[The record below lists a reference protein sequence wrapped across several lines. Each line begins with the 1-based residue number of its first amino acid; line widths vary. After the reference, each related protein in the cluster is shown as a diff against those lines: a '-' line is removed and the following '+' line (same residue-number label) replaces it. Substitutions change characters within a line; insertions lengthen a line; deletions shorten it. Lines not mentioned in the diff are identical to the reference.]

1 MAIPLSYG
9 RRLHWDF
16 EAGRQIGTNSLP
28 TRWRVLES
36 RHDMELRHLRYFVA
50 VAEELNFTKAA
61 AKLHLAQP
69 SLTRQIHNLEAEIGV
84 RLLNRSKTHVDL
96 SEEGRSFLVDARRIL
111 ALATESV
118 LAVQRLSRGET
129 GQLNIAYLSN
139 SDFDLLP
146 ETLGN
151 FRQAFP
157 HIALN
162 LFDMAPAEQ
171 FRALEAR
178 KIDLG
183 FVGLP
188 PPASTGRLKWESV
201 ARHRTVVV
209 LPAKHPLARKPQV
222 SLRELK
228 TMFFVGMSE
237 KTHPGFRDWLSETCQ
252 QAGFT
257 PRILQDAEME
267 PALMTFVA
275 EGLGVSLAREH
286 IKKLPHPGVALRPLT
301 PPVKSDYC
309 IAWNRDNDSRALQQ
323 YIEIVKG
330 LAA

>member
-1 MAIPLSYG
+1 
-9 RRLHWDF
+9 
-16 EAGRQIGTNSLP
+16 
-28 TRWRVLES
+28 
-36 RHDMELRHLRYFVA
+36 MELRHLRYFVA
-50 VAEELNFTKAA
+50 VAEDLNFTKAA

-84 RLLNRSKTHVDL
+84 HLLNRSKNQVTL
-96 SEEGRSFLVDARRIL
+96 TEEGRSFLVDARRIL

-118 LAVQRLSRGET
+118 QAVQRLSRGET

-139 SDFDLLP
+139 SDFELLP
-146 ETLGN
+146 KTLAA
-151 FRQAFP
+151 FRQTFT

-188 PPASTGRLKWESV
+188 PPAATKALQWESI

-209 LPAKHPLARKPQV
+209 LPVKHPLARKRLV
-222 SLRELK
+222 KLGDLK

-237 KTHPGFRDWLSETCQ
+237 KTHPGFRDWLSRTCQ
-252 QAGFT
+252 QAGFM
-257 PRILQDAEME
+257 PRILQDAELE
-267 PALMTFVA
+267 PALMNFVA

-286 IKKLPHPGVALRPLT
+286 IKKLPHPGVALRPLA
-301 PPVKSDYC
+301 PPVKTDYC

-323 YIEIVKG
+323 YIQIVKN
-330 LAA
+330 LAARSD

>member
-1 MAIPLSYG
+1 
-9 RRLHWDF
+9 
-16 EAGRQIGTNSLP
+16 
-28 TRWRVLES
+28 
-36 RHDMELRHLRYFVA
+36 MELRHLRYFVA
-50 VAEELNFTKAA
+50 VAEDLSFTKAA
-61 AKLHLAQP
+61 ARIHLAQP
-69 SLTRQIHNLEAEIGV
+69 SLTRQIHNLEEEIGV
-84 RLLNRSKTHVDL
+84 RLLNRSKSQVALT
-96 SEEGRSFLVDARRIL
+96 EEGRSFLVDARRIL

-139 SDFDLLP
+139 SDFELLP
-146 ETLGN
+146 ETLGA

-171 FRALEAR
+171 FRALETR

-188 PPASTGRLKWESV
+188 PLATTGRLQWESI

-209 LPAKHPLARKPQV
+209 LPVKHPLARKPQV
-222 SLRELK
+222 NLRELK

-237 KTHPGFRDWLSETCQ
+237 KTHPGFRNWLSETCQ

-257 PRILQDAEME
+257 PRILQDAELE

-275 EGLGVSLAREH
+275 DGLGVSLAREH
-286 IKKLPHPGVALRPLT
+286 IKKLPHPGVAFRPLT
-301 PPVKSDYC
+301 PPTRSDYC
-309 IAWNRDNDSRALQQ
+309 IAWNRDNDSHALRQ

-330 LAA
+330 LAARAH

>member
-1 MAIPLSYG
+1 
-9 RRLHWDF
+9 
-16 EAGRQIGTNSLP
+16 
-28 TRWRVLES
+28 
-36 RHDMELRHLRYFVA
+36 MELRHLRYFVA
-50 VAEELNFTKAA
+50 VAEDLSFTKAA
-61 AKLHLAQP
+61 AKLHLSQP
-69 SLTRQIHNLEAEIGV
+69 SLTRQIHNLEEEIGV
-84 RLLNRSKTHVDL
+84 RLLNRSKSQMALT
-96 SEEGRSFLVDARRIL
+96 EEGRAFLVDARRVL
-111 ALATESV
+111 ALAAESV

-139 SDFDLLP
+139 SDFELLP
-146 ETLGN
+146 ATLGA

-157 HIALN
+157 HISLN

-183 FVGLP
+183 FVGLRP
-188 PPASTGRLKWESV
+188 PVTPAQLQWESV
-201 ARHRTVVV
+201 ARHRTVAV
-209 LPAKHPLARKPQV
+209 LPAKHPLARKAQV

-228 TMFFVGMSE
+228 AMFFVGLSE
-237 KTHPGFRDWLSETCQ
+237 RTHPGFRSWLTETCE

-257 PRILQDAEME
+257 PRILQDAELE

-286 IKKLPHPGVALRPLT
+286 IKRLPHPGVALRPLT

-309 IAWNRDNDSRALQQ
+309 IAWNRGNDSRALQQ
-323 YIEIVKG
+323 YVGIVKR
-330 LAA
+330 LAS

>member
-1 MAIPLSYG
+1 
-9 RRLHWDF
+9 
-16 EAGRQIGTNSLP
+16 
-28 TRWRVLES
+28 
-36 RHDMELRHLRYFVA
+36 MELRHLRYFVA
-50 VAEELNFTKAA
+50 VAENLNFTKAGS
-61 AKLHLAQP
+61 KLNLAQP
-69 SLTRQIHNLEAEIGV
+69 SLTRQIHNLEGEIGV
-84 RLLNRSKTHVDL
+84 RLLNRSKSQVALT
-96 SEEGRSFLVDARRIL
+96 EEGRSFLVDARRIL

-139 SDFDLLP
+139 FDFELLP
-146 ETLGN
+146 ETLRA
-151 FRQAFP
+151 FRKSFP

-162 LFDMAPAEQ
+162 LFDMTPAEQ

-188 PPASTGRLKWESV
+188 PPAANRDLQWESI

-209 LPAKHPLARKPQV
+209 LPEKHPLARKRQV
-222 SLRELK
+222 KLGELK

-237 KTHPGFRDWLSETCQ
+237 KTYPGFRDWLSGRCQ
-252 QAGFT
+252 QAGFM
-257 PRILQDAEME
+257 PRILQDAELE

-286 IKKLPHPGVALRPLT
+286 IKRLPHPGVALRPLA
-301 PPVKSDYC
+301 PPVRTDYC
-309 IAWNRDNDSRALQQ
+309 IAWNRDNESRALQQ
-323 YIEIVKG
+323 YIQMVKS
-330 LAA
+330 LAAHTH